1 MAQVLRFGL
10 VAGEASGDLLG
21 ASLIE
26 ALKERVPQARF
37 IGVAGPRML
46 AAGCEALAAAEELA
60 VMGFVE
66 PLRHLPRLMRLRSRL
81 LRSFSIAG
89 LDAFIG
95 IDSPAFNLGLARRL
109 RARGLTTVQ
118 YVSPQVWAWRPG
130 RVRGIA
136 ASVDC
141 VLCLLPFEAPFY
153 ARHDVRAQ
161 FVGHP
166 LAAQV
171 PLNVDHAAARA
182 GERDMNSDQSSRVVA
197 PRPRR
202 SSASL
207 KAP

>member
-1 MAQVLRFGL
+1 MH
-10 VAGEASGDLLG
+10 
-21 ASLIE
+21 
-26 ALKERVPQARF
+26 
-37 IGVAGPRML
+37 

-130 RVRGIA
+130 RVRSIA

-153 ARHDVRAQ
+153 ARHNVRAE

-166 LAAQV
+166 LADQV
-171 PLNVDHAAARA
+171 PLDVDHAAARA
-182 GERDMNSDQSSRVVA
+182 ALGIAGDAPVVA
-197 PRPRR
+197 AAARQPRR
-202 SSASL
+202 RGDAARGDLRLCSA
-207 KAP
+207 